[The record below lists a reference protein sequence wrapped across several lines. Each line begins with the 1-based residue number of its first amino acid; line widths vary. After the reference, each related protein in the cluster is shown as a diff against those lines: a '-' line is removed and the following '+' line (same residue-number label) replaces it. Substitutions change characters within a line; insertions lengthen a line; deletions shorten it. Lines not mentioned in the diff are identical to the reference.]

1 MIYNSQKMER
11 ISMPIPEEWW
21 YTHTMEY
28 YLALKMN
35 EVMVHG
41 TILMNLEDIMPT
53 EINQSQTLYNSTYMR
68 YLHNQIIEA
77 ESRMMLTRDKRR
89 KEWEVVV

>member
-1 MIYNSQKMER
+1 
-11 ISMPIPEEWW
+11 
-21 YTHTMEY
+21 MEY
-28 YLALKMN
+28 YTALKKK
-35 EVMVHG
+35 EILTHG

-89 KEWEVVV
+89 NEWEVVCNGHRVSM

>member
-1 MIYNSQKMER
+1 
-11 ISMPIPEEWW
+11 
-21 YTHTMEY
+21 MEY
-28 YLALKMN
+28 YTALKRK
-35 EVMVHG
+35 EILIHG

-53 EINQSQTLYNSTYMR
+53 EINQSQTMYNSTYMR